1 MKRRGLLFWIAVLC
15 LFVGALSLR
24 YARYWHLRTTGNAI
38 TVRGSQVDASHTT
51 DPAATSTVPEPL
63 RDFELT
69 DQAGQKFDSHSLAGK
84 VWVGSIFFADCPSTC
99 RVQNQRVAEL
109 QQKFADRGVQFVSIT
124 CDPTHDTPK
133 RLAEY
138 SQLFNARP
146 ESWHFLTGDLTLIK
160 RVGQERF
167 GIAVDELVHSDRLV
181 LFDAQGEVQG
191 TYRSTDRDE
200 FMKAEMALEEMLQD
214 EEAEAAAS
222 TAEAH
227 EDQPAPS
234 P

>member
-1 MKRRGLLFWIAVLC
+1 MKRRGVLFWTAVLC
-15 LFVGALSLR
+15 LFVGAMSLR
-24 YARYWHLRTTGNAI
+24 YARFGRLRSAGNALTTGG
-38 TVRGSQVDASHTT
+38 TQTDARHTT
-51 DPAATSTVPEPL
+51 DPVATSTVPEPL

-69 DQAGQKFDSHSLAGK
+69 DQAGQKFDSHSLEGK

-109 QQKFADRGVQFVSIT
+109 QQKFADRGVEFVSIT
-124 CDPTHDTPK
+124 CDPTHDTPQ

-146 ESWHFLTGDLTLIK
+146 KSWHFLTGDLTLIK

-181 LFDAQGEVQG
+181 LFDTQGEVQG

-200 FMKAEMALEEMLQD
+200 FMKAEMALEEMLQKSG
-214 EEAEAAAS
+214 AESAAA
-222 TAEAH
+222 TTEAH